1 MVEAGFM
8 RALIEGVHDLLTSP
22 GRSSK
27 LDRRTLVLVELQQT
41 MGQVLNIFQQCKI
54 AGRAVVGKETM
65 PPKFVEQF
73 YIKGTYLSQLV
84 HSVPGQ

>member
-8 RALIEGVHDLLTSP
+8 QAPMEGVHDFLTSP

-27 LDRRTLVLVELQQT
+27 LDRLASVLVELQQT
-41 MGQVLNIFQQCKI
+41 TGRVLNICQQCKI
-54 AGRAVVGKETM
+54 AGWAAVGNKTM

-73 YIKGTYLSQLV
+73 YITGNELT
-84 HSVPGQ
+84 